1 MEEDIIIPAPAPE
14 ETINKQSFF
23 KEYRSLLII
32 AGLII
37 TVAIVFII
45 SSTTSTKQ
53 IVIGQ
58 PNQTITV
65 KAGETYTIT
74 WGAKGVTSIGIVLF
88 DGSKGSNAQWIAKG
102 IAATKGKYDWVV
114 AENQQSGSDYRLA
127 VFEYPWKKGNAIAY
141 TTAAIQ
147 IIGPQYIS
155 CNDLAV
161 QSEWPYLP
169 GNYPGLKRA
178 FITRGNWTGNL
189 GGIEG
194 ADAKC
199 QQEADSR
206 KLDGKFIAF
215 LGTDTVSA
223 KERIQGTAIF
233 ASVDNSMVMPD
244 GQTCYRLLGRDV
256 DSLLNKFLLSANQVS
271 ITLESEFAKSMN
283 GVWIGRRTPTAP
295 SVCLQLSGMGAAAA
309 FSGTHTCQNWVKSD
323 GQVYQGTIPPDAD
336 LPRCYDK
343 QGNSAFANYVAA
355 NAIGFSTD
363 NSLVVSGTPCNR
375 YNRLFCV
382 EQ

>member
-127 VFEYPWKKGNAIAY
+127 VFEYPWK
-141 TTAAIQ
+141 
-147 IIGPQYIS
+147 
-155 CNDLAV
+155 
-161 QSEWPYLP
+161 
-169 GNYPGLKRA
+169 RA
-178 FITRGNWTGNL
+178 TLLLI
-189 GGIEG
+189 
-194 ADAKC
+194 
-199 QQEADSR
+199 
-206 KLDGKFIAF
+206 
-215 LGTDTVSA
+215 
-223 KERIQGTAIF
+223 
-233 ASVDNSMVMPD
+233 
-244 GQTCYRLLGRDV
+244 RLLLSKLLDRSIFLAMIWRCKVNGLIFPVIIRD
-256 DSLLNKFLLSANQVS
+256 
-271 ITLESEFAKSMN
+271 
-283 GVWIGRRTPTAP
+283 
-295 SVCLQLSGMGAAAA
+295 
-309 FSGTHTCQNWVKSD
+309 
-323 GQVYQGTIPPDAD
+323 
-336 LPRCYDK
+336 
-343 QGNSAFANYVAA
+343 
-355 NAIGFSTD
+355 
-363 NSLVVSGTPCNR
+363 
-375 YNRLFCV
+375 
-382 EQ
+382 